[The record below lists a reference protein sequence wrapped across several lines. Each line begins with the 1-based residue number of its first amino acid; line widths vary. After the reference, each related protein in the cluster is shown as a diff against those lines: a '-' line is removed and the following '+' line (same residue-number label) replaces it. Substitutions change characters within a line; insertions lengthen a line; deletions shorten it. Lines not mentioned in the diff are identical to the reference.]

1 MGALKGGGMWIWK
14 GRERVCTQ
22 GQEREEG
29 GSPQPIF
36 RVVTEVPKLAIQ

>member
-14 GRERVCTQ
+14 GRERVCT
-22 GQEREEG
+22 GAREEG